1 MKPAFLDSGY
11 LIALEAADDEN
22 HRAALHH
29 WRSDAGAALPL
40 VTTTYVVDEVVT
52 FFNSRGKHAKA
63 VEIGQRL
70 LTSPSVRIVHV
81 DQSLFFQA
89 WRYFREH
96 SDKTYS
102 LTDCVSFVL
111 MGSLELRTAL
121 AFDRHFVQ
129 AGFQKLP

>member
-11 LIALEAADDEN
+11 LIALEAADDTN

-29 WRSDAGAALPL
+29 WRSDAGASLPL
-40 VTTTYVVDEVVT
+40 VTTTYVLAEVVT

-70 LTSPSVRIVHV
+70 LTSSTVRIIHV

-102 LTDCVSFVL
+102 LTDCASFVL
-111 MGSLELRTAL
+111 MRSLELRTAL

>member
-29 WRSDAGAALPL
+29 WRSDAGKALPL